1 VRNPADY
8 HGAEEAALTTRAR
21 PDGAAVV
28 ALIGSPNV
36 GKSSVFNPLTG
47 LSQHVGNW
55 PGKTIEQ
62 KVGVHRYNGRSLHI
76 VDLPGTYSLTANSV
90 EEQITRDYIIRQRPD
105 VVVVIVNAASL
116 ERTLYLVAEALE
128 LPAPVIVGLNMMD
141 VAEGQGIRIE
151 PEVLQAALG
160 VPVVPMS
167 ATHGQGLPE
176 LVQAIDQV
184 LDGSFPYAAR
194 QPELGP
200 EVEELAGQVEALIGE
215 DAPQAYPRR
224 WLALKLLEGDS
235 EVTDLVRACLP
246 DERRQEMERLLRQNE
261 EAVLAIAS
269 ARYEW
274 IGRMVRA
281 ALHRPRMGVVSLTE
295 RLDRLAT
302 HFHAGPAIL
311 LGLLSLI
318 FWLVYR
324 VSGPLVEIL
333 DAAVGAGA
341 GFLQAALVGA
351 PAWVTGLLADGILGG
366 VGTVLSLVPIL
377 AVFFLAIGFLEDVG
391 YLARA
396 AFVADRF
403 MHRIGLHGKSFLPL
417 FLGFGC
423 NVPAVL
429 GARILDS
436 RRDRLLTILLVPL
449 VPCAGRMAVL
459 IFITGALF
467 GPQAP
472 LVALGLLAFVIAIL
486 GLSGGVINRLLFRD
500 EPPAFIMELPLYH
513 LPNWRTIGLSTW
525 QRIAGFITRAGTV
538 ILVLSVV
545 IWALATLPSGTIEE
559 SYLAELGRFL
569 APVGGL
575 MGLDWR
581 MMVALLA
588 SLVAKEQTVATL
600 AILANTGEA
609 TLATTLPQMLSP
621 AAGLAFLV
629 VQLLFVPCVGTLAV
643 IHQETGSWRWT
654 AFSVAYLAAISF
666 AGGLV
671 VYQAACLLGLGV

>member
-1 VRNPADY
+1 MPSLA
-8 HGAEEAALTTRAR
+8 HCHEPEKAALAARAR

-55 PGKTIEQ
+55 PGKTVEQ
-62 KVGVHRYNGRSLHI
+62 KAGTHRYNGRTLHI

-90 EEQITRDYIIRQRPD
+90 EEQVTRDYIIRERPD
-105 VVVVIVNAASL
+105 VVVVIANAASL

-141 VAEGQGIRIE
+141 VAEGQGMRIE

-160 VPVVPMS
+160 VPVVPM
-167 ATHGQGLPE
+167 AAAHGQGLAE

-194 QPELGP
+194 HPELGP
-200 EVEELAGQVEALIGE
+200 EVEGLAGQVEELIGE
-215 DAPQAYPRR
+215 DAPPPYPRR

-235 EVTDLVRACLP
+235 EVTDLVRALLP

-274 IGRMVRA
+274 IGRLVRA
-281 ALHRPRMGVVSLTE
+281 ALHRPRMGAVSLTE

-302 HFHAGPAIL
+302 HFQVGPAIL

-324 VSGPLVEIL
+324 VASPLVEVL

-341 GFLQAALVGA
+341 AFLEAALSGA

-377 AVFFLAIGFLEDVG
+377 IVFFLAIGFLEDVG

-429 GARILDS
+429 GARILES

-459 IFITGALF
+459 IFVTGALF

-486 GLSGGVINRLLFRD
+486 SLSGGVINRLLFRD

-525 QRIAGFITRAGTV
+525 HRVLGFITRAGTV

-545 IWALATLPSGTIEE
+545 IWALATLPGGTIEG
-559 SYLAELGRFL
+559 SYLAGLGRFL

-609 TLATTLPQMLSP
+609 TLAAALPQMLKPS
-621 AAGLAFLV
+621 AGLAFLV
-629 VQLLFVPCVGTLAV
+629 VQMLFVPCVGTLAA
-643 IHQETGSWRWT
+643 IYQETRSWRWT
-654 AFSVAYLAAISF
+654 AFSVAYLAVISF
-666 AGGLV
+666 AGGLL
-671 VYQAACLLGLGV
+671 VYQVACLLGLGV